1 MLKQKESELIFNEDG
16 SVYHL
21 KLKPENISTTIILVG
36 DPARV
41 DLITQYF
48 SSIEFTIQNR
58 EFKTVTGIYKSTRL
72 SVLST
77 GIGSGNI
84 DIVLNE
90 LDTLVNLDFN
100 TRNVKSS
107 LSKLNLIRIGTSGS
121 IQADIPIDSLL
132 ISSKAIDIDGFL
144 NNYKISK
151 ELTDNS
157 ADNFL
162 DNYKAHNNKL
172 SPLCFNCSDYL
183 MGKLK
188 RIADFSGVTIT
199 CNGFYGS
206 QGRSIRMQSSNDDF
220 IEELNKIQ
228 FINDRVTNLEMET
241 AIIYG
246 MSKILGHEAISL
258 NAILANR
265 ENGTY
270 SENPSK
276 TINKLILLTLNS
288 LSNL

>member
-21 KLKPENISTTIILVG
+21 KLKPENISNTIILVG

-90 LDTLVNLDFN
+90 LDTLVNIDFN
-100 TRNVKSS
+100 TRNVKTS
-107 LSKLNLIRIGTSGS
+107 LSKLNLVRIGTSGS
-121 IQADIPIDSLL
+121 IQDDIPVDSLL

-144 NNYKISK
+144 NNYKIRK
-151 ELTDNS
+151 EHTDNS
-157 ADNFL
+157 VDQFL
-162 DNYKAHNNKL
+162 DNYKENNNKT
-172 SPLCFNCSDYL
+172 SPLCFKCSDNL
-183 MGKLK
+183 MKKLK
-188 RIADFSGVTIT
+188 DIADFSGVTVT

-220 IEELNKIQ
+220 IKELNKIQ

>member
-21 KLKPENISTTIILVG
+21 KLKPGNISNTIILVG

-48 SSIEFTIQNR
+48 SSIEFTVQNR
-58 EFKTVTGIYKSTRL
+58 EFKTVTGIYKYTRL

-90 LDTLVNLDFN
+90 LDTLVNIDFN
-100 TRNVKSS
+100 TRNVKPS
-107 LSKLNLIRIGTSGS
+107 LTKLNLIRIGTSGS

-144 NNYKISK
+144 NNYKISQ
-151 ELTDNS
+151 ELTYIPVNK
-157 ADNFL
+157 FL
-162 DNYKAHNNKL
+162 ENYKVNNNKL
-172 SPLCFNCSDYL
+172 LPLCFDCSDYL

-188 RIADFSGVTIT
+188 GIADFSGVTVT

-206 QGRSIRMQSSNDDF
+206 QGRSIRIQSSNDNF

-270 SENPSK
+270 SEKPNE

>member
-21 KLKPENISTTIILVG
+21 KLKPGNISNTIILVG

-48 SSIEFTIQNR
+48 SSIEFTVQNR
-58 EFKTVTGIYKSTRL
+58 EFKTVTGIYKNTRL

-77 GIGSGNI
+77 GIGSSNI

-90 LDTLVNLDFN
+90 LDTLVNIDFN
-100 TRNVKSS
+100 TRNVKPS
-107 LSKLNLIRIGTSGS
+107 LTKLNLIRIGTSGS

-144 NNYKISK
+144 NNYKISQ
-151 ELTDNS
+151 ELTYIPVNK
-157 ADNFL
+157 FL
-162 DNYKAHNNKL
+162 ENYKVNNNKL
-172 SPLCFNCSDYL
+172 LPLCFDCSDYL

-188 RIADFSGVTIT
+188 GIADFSGVTVT

-206 QGRSIRMQSSNDDF
+206 QGRSIRIQSSNDNF

-270 SENPSK
+270 SEKPSE

>member
-21 KLKPENISTTIILVG
+21 KLKPKNISTTIILVG

-90 LDTLVNLDFN
+90 LDTLGNIDFN

-188 RIADFSGVTIT
+188 GIADFSGVTIT

-270 SENPSK
+270 SEKPSE

>member
-21 KLKPENISTTIILVG
+21 KLKPENISNTIILVG

-90 LDTLVNLDFN
+90 LDTLVNIDFN
-100 TRNVKSS
+100 TRNVKTS
-107 LSKLNLIRIGTSGS
+107 LSKLNLVRIGTSGS
-121 IQADIPIDSLL
+121 IQDDIPVDSLL

-151 ELTDNS
+151 EHTDNS
-157 ADNFL
+157 VDQFL
-162 DNYKAHNNKL
+162 ENYKENNNKT
-172 SPLCFNCSDYL
+172 SPLCFKCSDNL
-183 MGKLK
+183 MKKLK
-188 RIADFSGVTIT
+188 DIADFSGVTVT

-206 QGRSIRMQSSNDDF
+206 QGRSVRMQSSNDDF
-220 IEELNKIQ
+220 IKELNKIQ

-276 TINKLILLTLNS
+276 TINKLILLTLNN

>member
-21 KLKPENISTTIILVG
+21 KLKPGNISNTIILVG

-90 LDTLVNLDFN
+90 LDTLVNIDFS

-270 SENPSK
+270 SEKPSE

>member
-21 KLKPENISTTIILVG
+21 KLKPGNISNTIILVG

-48 SSIEFTIQNR
+48 SSIEFTVQNR
-58 EFKTVTGIYKSTRL
+58 EFKTVTGIYKNTRL

-90 LDTLVNLDFN
+90 LDTLVNIDFN
-100 TRNVKSS
+100 TRNVKPS
-107 LSKLNLIRIGTSGS
+107 LTKLNLIRIGTSGS

-144 NNYKISK
+144 NNYKISQ
-151 ELTDNS
+151 ELTYIPVNK
-157 ADNFL
+157 FL
-162 DNYKAHNNKL
+162 ENYKVNNNKL
-172 SPLCFNCSDYL
+172 LPLCFDCSDYL
-183 MGKLK
+183 MEKLK
-188 RIADFSGVTIT
+188 GIADFSGVTVT

-206 QGRSIRMQSSNDDF
+206 QGRSIRIQSSNDNF

-270 SENPSK
+270 SEKPNE

>member
-21 KLKPENISTTIILVG
+21 KLKPGNISNTIILVG

-48 SSIEFTIQNR
+48 SSIEFTVQNR
-58 EFKTVTGIYKSTRL
+58 EFKTVTGIYKNTRL

-90 LDTLVNLDFN
+90 LDTLVNIDLN
-100 TRNVKSS
+100 TRNVKPS
-107 LSKLNLIRIGTSGS
+107 LTKLNLIRIGTSGS

-144 NNYKISK
+144 NNYKISQ
-151 ELTDNS
+151 ELTYIPVNK
-157 ADNFL
+157 FL
-162 DNYKAHNNKL
+162 ENYKVNNNKL
-172 SPLCFNCSDYL
+172 LPLCFDCSDYL

-188 RIADFSGVTIT
+188 GIADFSGVTVT

-206 QGRSIRMQSSNDDF
+206 QGRSIRIQSSNDNF

-270 SENPSK
+270 SEKPNE

>member
-21 KLKPENISTTIILVG
+21 KLKPGNISNTIILVG

-48 SSIEFTIQNR
+48 SSIEFTVQNR
-58 EFKTVTGIYKSTRL
+58 EFKTVTGIYKNTRL

-90 LDTLVNLDFN
+90 LDTLVNIDFN
-100 TRNVKSS
+100 TRNVKPS
-107 LSKLNLIRIGTSGS
+107 LTKLNLIRIGTSGS

-144 NNYKISK
+144 NNYKISH
-151 ELTDNS
+151 ELTYIPVNK
-157 ADNFL
+157 FL
-162 DNYKAHNNKL
+162 ENYKVNNNKL
-172 SPLCFNCSDYL
+172 LPLCFDCSDYL

-188 RIADFSGVTIT
+188 GIADFSGVTVT

-206 QGRSIRMQSSNDDF
+206 QGRSIRIQSSNDNF

-270 SENPSK
+270 SEKPNE

>member
-21 KLKPENISTTIILVG
+21 KLKPGNISNTIILVG

-48 SSIEFTIQNR
+48 SSIEFTVQNR
-58 EFKTVTGIYKSTRL
+58 EFKTVTGIYKNTRL

-90 LDTLVNLDFN
+90 LDTLVNIDFN
-100 TRNVKSS
+100 TRNVKPS
-107 LSKLNLIRIGTSGS
+107 LTKLNLIRIGTSGS

-144 NNYKISK
+144 NNYKISQ
-151 ELTDNS
+151 ELTYNPVN
-157 ADNFL
+157 NFL
-162 DNYKAHNNKL
+162 DNYKANNNKL
-172 SPLCFNCSDYL
+172 LPLCFDCSDYL

-188 RIADFSGVTIT
+188 GIADFSGVTVT

-206 QGRSIRMQSSNDDF
+206 QGRSIRIQSSNDNF

-270 SENPSK
+270 SEKPNE

>member
-1 MLKQKESELIFNEDG
+1 M
-16 SVYHL
+16 
-21 KLKPENISTTIILVG
+21 
-36 DPARV
+36 
-41 DLITQYF
+41 
-48 SSIEFTIQNR
+48 
-58 EFKTVTGIYKSTRL
+58 
-72 SVLST
+72 ST

-90 LDTLVNLDFN
+90 LDSLVNIDFN
-100 TRNVKSS
+100 TRNIKSS
-107 LSKLNLIRIGTSGS
+107 LTKLNLIRIGTSGS
-121 IQADIPIDSLL
+121 IQSDIPIDSLL

-151 ELTDNS
+151 EHTDNP
-157 ADNFL
+157 ANKFL
-162 DNYKAHNNKL
+162 DNYKANNNKL
-172 SPLCFNCSDYL
+172 LPLCFDCSDYL

-188 RIADFSGVTIT
+188 GIADFSGVTVT

-206 QGRSIRMQSSNDDF
+206 QGRSIRIQSSNDDF

-228 FINDRVTNLEMET
+228 FINDIVTNLEMET

-270 SENPSK
+270 SKKPSE

>member
-21 KLKPENISTTIILVG
+21 KLKPENISNTIILVG

-90 LDTLVNLDFN
+90 LDTLVNIDFN
-100 TRNVKSS
+100 TRNVKTS
-107 LSKLNLIRIGTSGS
+107 LSKLNLVRIGTSGS
-121 IQADIPIDSLL
+121 IQDDIPVDSLL

-151 ELTDNS
+151 EHTDNS
-157 ADNFL
+157 VDQFL
-162 DNYKAHNNKL
+162 DNYKENNNKT
-172 SPLCFNCSDYL
+172 SPLCFKCSDNL
-183 MGKLK
+183 MNKLK
-188 RIADFSGVTIT
+188 DIADFSGVTVT

-206 QGRSIRMQSSNDDF
+206 QGRSVRMQSSNDDF
-220 IEELNKIQ
+220 IKELNKIQ

-270 SENPSK
+270 SKKPSE

>member
-21 KLKPENISTTIILVG
+21 KLKPENISNTIILVG

-90 LDTLVNLDFN
+90 LDTLVNIDFN
-100 TRNVKSS
+100 TRNVKTS
-107 LSKLNLIRIGTSGS
+107 LSKLNLVRIGTSGS
-121 IQADIPIDSLL
+121 IQDDIPVDSLL

-151 ELTDNS
+151 EHTDNS
-157 ADNFL
+157 VDQFL
-162 DNYKAHNNKL
+162 DNYKENNNKT
-172 SPLCFNCSDYL
+172 SPLCFKCSDNL
-183 MGKLK
+183 MKKLK
-188 RIADFSGVTIT
+188 DIADFSGVTVT

>member
-1 MLKQKESELIFNEDG
+1 MFKQKESELIFNEDG

-21 KLKPENISTTIILVG
+21 KLKPKNISTTIILVG

-90 LDTLVNLDFN
+90 LDTLVNIDFN

-188 RIADFSGVTIT
+188 GIADFSGVTIT

-270 SENPSK
+270 SEKPSK

>member
-21 KLKPENISTTIILVG
+21 KLKPGNISNTIILVG

-48 SSIEFTIQNR
+48 SSIEFTVQNR
-58 EFKTVTGIYKSTRL
+58 EFKTVTGIYKYTRL

-90 LDTLVNLDFN
+90 LDTLVNIDFN
-100 TRNVKSS
+100 TRNVKPS
-107 LSKLNLIRIGTSGS
+107 LTKLNLIRIGTSGS
-121 IQADIPIDSLL
+121 IQADISINSLL

-144 NNYKISK
+144 NNYKISQ
-151 ELTDNS
+151 ELTYIPVNK
-157 ADNFL
+157 FL
-162 DNYKAHNNKL
+162 ENYKVNNNKL
-172 SPLCFNCSDYL
+172 LPLCFDCSDYL

-188 RIADFSGVTIT
+188 GIADFSGVTVT

-206 QGRSIRMQSSNDDF
+206 QGRSIRIQSSNDNF

-270 SENPSK
+270 SEKPNE

>member
-21 KLKPENISTTIILVG
+21 KLKPENISNTIILVG

-90 LDTLVNLDFN
+90 LDTLVNIDFN
-100 TRNVKSS
+100 TRNVKTS
-107 LSKLNLIRIGTSGS
+107 LSKLNLVRIGTSGS
-121 IQADIPIDSLL
+121 IQDDIPVDSLL

-144 NNYKISK
+144 NNYKIRK
-151 ELTDNS
+151 EHTDNS
-157 ADNFL
+157 VDQFL
-162 DNYKAHNNKL
+162 DNYKENNNKT
-172 SPLCFNCSDYL
+172 SPLCFKCSDNL
-183 MGKLK
+183 MKKLK
-188 RIADFSGVTIT
+188 DIADFSGVTVT

-206 QGRSIRMQSSNDDF
+206 QGRSIRMQSSNNDF
-220 IEELNKIQ
+220 IKELNKIQ

>member
-21 KLKPENISTTIILVG
+21 KLKPENISNTIILVG

-90 LDTLVNLDFN
+90 LDTLVNIDFN
-100 TRNVKSS
+100 TRNVKTS
-107 LSKLNLIRIGTSGS
+107 LSKLNLVRIGTSGS
-121 IQADIPIDSLL
+121 IQDDIPVDSLL

-151 ELTDNS
+151 EHTDNS
-157 ADNFL
+157 VDQFL
-162 DNYKAHNNKL
+162 ENYKENNNKT
-172 SPLCFNCSDYL
+172 SPLCFKCSDNL
-183 MGKLK
+183 MKKLK
-188 RIADFSGVTIT
+188 DIADFSGVTVT

-220 IEELNKIQ
+220 IKELNKIQ

>member
-21 KLKPENISTTIILVG
+21 KLKPENISNTIILVG

-90 LDTLVNLDFN
+90 LDTLVNIDFN
-100 TRNVKSS
+100 TRNVKTS
-107 LSKLNLIRIGTSGS
+107 LSKLNLVRIGTSGS
-121 IQADIPIDSLL
+121 IQDDIPVDSLL

-151 ELTDNS
+151 EHTDNS
-157 ADNFL
+157 VDQFL
-162 DNYKAHNNKL
+162 DNYKENNNKT
-172 SPLCFNCSDYL
+172 SPLCFKCSDNL
-183 MGKLK
+183 MNKLK
-188 RIADFSGVTIT
+188 DIADFSGVTVT

-220 IEELNKIQ
+220 IKELNKIQ

-246 MSKILGHEAISL
+246 MSKIIGHEAISL

>member
-21 KLKPENISTTIILVG
+21 KLKPENISNTIILVG

-90 LDTLVNLDFN
+90 LDTLVNIDFN
-100 TRNVKSS
+100 TRNVKTS
-107 LSKLNLIRIGTSGS
+107 LSKLNLVRIGTSGS
-121 IQADIPIDSLL
+121 IQSDIPIDSLL

-151 ELTDNS
+151 EHTDNP
-157 ADNFL
+157 ANKFL
-162 DNYKAHNNKL
+162 DNYKANNNKL
-172 SPLCFNCSDYL
+172 LPLCFDCSDYL

-188 RIADFSGVTIT
+188 GIADFSGVTVT

-206 QGRSIRMQSSNDDF
+206 QGRSIRIQSSNDDF

-228 FINDRVTNLEMET
+228 FTNDRVTNLEMET

-246 MSKILGHEAISL
+246 MSRILGHEAISL

-265 ENGTY
+265 KNGTY
-270 SENPSK
+270 SEKPSE

>member
-21 KLKPENISTTIILVG
+21 KLKPKNISTTIILVG

-90 LDTLVNLDFN
+90 LDTLVNIDFN

-188 RIADFSGVTIT
+188 GIADFSGVTIT

-270 SENPSK
+270 SEKPSK

>member
-21 KLKPENISTTIILVG
+21 KLKPENISNTIILVG

-90 LDTLVNLDFN
+90 LDTLVNIDFN
-100 TRNVKSS
+100 TRNVKTS
-107 LSKLNLIRIGTSGS
+107 LSKLNLVRIGTSGS
-121 IQADIPIDSLL
+121 IQDDIPVDSLL

-151 ELTDNS
+151 EHTDNS
-157 ADNFL
+157 VDQFL
-162 DNYKAHNNKL
+162 DNYKENNNKT
-172 SPLCFNCSDYL
+172 SPLCFKCSDNL
-183 MGKLK
+183 LNKLK
-188 RIADFSGVTIT
+188 DIADFSGVTVT

-206 QGRSIRMQSSNDDF
+206 QGRSIRMQSSNNDF
-220 IEELNKIQ
+220 IKELNKIQ

-276 TINKLILLTLNS
+276 TINKLILLTLNN

>member
-21 KLKPENISTTIILVG
+21 KLKPKNISTTIILVG

-90 LDTLVNLDFN
+90 LDTLVNIDFN

-188 RIADFSGVTIT
+188 GIADFSGVTIT

-270 SENPSK
+270 SEKPSE

>member
-41 DLITQYF
+41 GLITQYF
-48 SSIEFTIQNR
+48 SSIEFTVQNR

-90 LDTLVNLDFN
+90 LDTLVNIDFN

-162 DNYKAHNNKL
+162 DNYKANNNKL

-188 RIADFSGVTIT
+188 GIADFTGVTVT

-270 SENPSK
+270 SEKPDE

>member
-21 KLKPENISTTIILVG
+21 KLKPENISNTIILVG

-90 LDTLVNLDFN
+90 LDTLVNIDFN
-100 TRNVKSS
+100 TRNVKTS
-107 LSKLNLIRIGTSGS
+107 LSKLNLVRIGTSGS
-121 IQADIPIDSLL
+121 IQDDIPVDSLL

-151 ELTDNS
+151 EHTDNS
-157 ADNFL
+157 VDQFL
-162 DNYKAHNNKL
+162 DNYKENNNKT
-172 SPLCFNCSDYL
+172 SPLCFKCSDNL
-183 MGKLK
+183 LNKLK
-188 RIADFSGVTIT
+188 DIADFSGVTVT

-220 IEELNKIQ
+220 IKELNKIQ

-276 TINKLILLTLNS
+276 TINKLILLTLNN

>member
-21 KLKPENISTTIILVG
+21 KLKPENISNTIILVG

-90 LDTLVNLDFN
+90 LDTLVNIDFN
-100 TRNVKSS
+100 TRNVKTS
-107 LSKLNLIRIGTSGS
+107 LSKLNLVRIGTSGS
-121 IQADIPIDSLL
+121 IQDDIPVDSLL

-151 ELTDNS
+151 EHTDNS
-157 ADNFL
+157 VDQFL
-162 DNYKAHNNKL
+162 DNYKENNNKT
-172 SPLCFNCSDYL
+172 SPLCFKCSDNL
-183 MGKLK
+183 MKKLK
-188 RIADFSGVTIT
+188 DIADFSGVTVT

-220 IEELNKIQ
+220 IKELNKIQ

>member
-21 KLKPENISTTIILVG
+21 KLKPGNISNTIILVG

-48 SSIEFTIQNR
+48 SSIEFTVQNR
-58 EFKTVTGIYKSTRL
+58 EFKTVTGIYKNTRL

-90 LDTLVNLDFN
+90 LDTLVNIDFN
-100 TRNVKSS
+100 TRNVKPS
-107 LSKLNLIRIGTSGS
+107 LTKLNLIRIGTSGS

-132 ISSKAIDIDGFL
+132 ISSKAIDIDGFI
-144 NNYKISK
+144 NNYKISQ
-151 ELTDNS
+151 ELTYIPVNK
-157 ADNFL
+157 FL
-162 DNYKAHNNKL
+162 ENYKVNNNKL
-172 SPLCFNCSDYL
+172 LPLCFDCSDYL

-188 RIADFSGVTIT
+188 GIADFSGVTVT

-206 QGRSIRMQSSNDDF
+206 QGRSIRIQSSNDNF

-270 SENPSK
+270 SEKPNE

>member
-21 KLKPENISTTIILVG
+21 KLKPENISNTIILVG

-90 LDTLVNLDFN
+90 LDTLVNIDFN
-100 TRNVKSS
+100 TRNVKTS
-107 LSKLNLIRIGTSGS
+107 LSKLNLVRIGTSGS
-121 IQADIPIDSLL
+121 IQDDIPVDSLL

-144 NNYKISK
+144 NNYKIRK
-151 ELTDNS
+151 EHTDNS
-157 ADNFL
+157 VDQFL
-162 DNYKAHNNKL
+162 DNYKENNNKT
-172 SPLCFNCSDYL
+172 SPLCFKCSDNL
-183 MGKLK
+183 MNKLK
-188 RIADFSGVTIT
+188 DIADFSGVTVT

-220 IEELNKIQ
+220 IKELNKIQ

>member
-21 KLKPENISTTIILVG
+21 KLKPENISNTIILVG

-90 LDTLVNLDFN
+90 LDTLVNIDFN
-100 TRNVKSS
+100 TRNVKTS
-107 LSKLNLIRIGTSGS
+107 LSKLNLVRIGTSGS
-121 IQADIPIDSLL
+121 IQDDIPVDSLL

-151 ELTDNS
+151 EHTDNS
-157 ADNFL
+157 VDQFL
-162 DNYKAHNNKL
+162 DNYKENNNKT
-172 SPLCFNCSDYL
+172 SPLCFKCSDNL
-183 MGKLK
+183 MNKLK
-188 RIADFSGVTIT
+188 DIADFSGVTVT

-220 IEELNKIQ
+220 IKELNKIQ

>member
-21 KLKPENISTTIILVG
+21 KLKPENISNTIILVG

-90 LDTLVNLDFN
+90 LDTLVNIDFN
-100 TRNVKSS
+100 TRNVKTS
-107 LSKLNLIRIGTSGS
+107 LSKLNLVRIGTSGS
-121 IQADIPIDSLL
+121 IQDDIPVDSLL

-151 ELTDNS
+151 EHTDNS
-157 ADNFL
+157 VDQFL
-162 DNYKAHNNKL
+162 DNYKENNNKT
-172 SPLCFNCSDYL
+172 SPLCFKCSDNL
-183 MGKLK
+183 MKKLK
-188 RIADFSGVTIT
+188 DIADFSGVTVT

-206 QGRSIRMQSSNDDF
+206 QGRSVRMQSSNDDF
-220 IEELNKIQ
+220 IKELNKIQ

-276 TINKLILLTLNS
+276 TINKLILLTLNN

>member
-1 MLKQKESELIFNEDG
+1 MLNQKKSELIFNEDG

-21 KLKPENISTTIILVG
+21 KLKPDNISDTIILVG
-36 DPARV
+36 DPQRV
-41 DLITQYF
+41 EIISKYF
-48 SSIEFTIQNR
+48 QSIEFTVSNR
-58 EFKTVTGIYKSTRL
+58 EFKTVTGVYNNKRI
-72 SVLST
+72 SVIST

-90 LDTLVNLDFN
+90 LDSLVNIDFH
-100 TRNVKSS
+100 TREIKAE
-107 LSKLNLIRIGTSGS
+107 LTKLNFIRIGTSGA
-121 IQADIPIDSLL
+121 IQKDIPIDSFL

-144 NNYKISK
+144 NNYKISTNH
-151 ELTDNS
+151 TDNS
-157 ADNFL
+157 ANEYL
-162 DNYKAHNNKL
+162 NNYKSNNQKL
-172 SPLCFNCSDYL
+172 LPLCFNCSDNL
-183 MGKLK
+183 MEHFKE
-188 RIADFSGVTIT
+188 ISDFQGVSIT

-206 QGRSIRMQSSNDDF
+206 QGRSIRIETSNKDF
-220 IEELNKIQ
+220 ISEIKKIS
-228 FINDRVTNLEMET
+228 FSDNRVTNLEMET

-246 MSKILGHEAISL
+246 MSKILGHNAISL

-276 TINKLILLTLNS
+276 TINKLILLTLDR

>member
-21 KLKPENISTTIILVG
+21 KLKPENISNTIILVG

-48 SSIEFTIQNR
+48 SSIEFTVQNR
-58 EFKTVTGIYKSTRL
+58 EFKTVTGIYKNTRL

-90 LDTLVNLDFN
+90 LDTLVNIDFN
-100 TRNVKSS
+100 TRNIKPS
-107 LSKLNLIRIGTSGS
+107 LTKLNLIRIGTSGS
-121 IQADIPIDSLL
+121 IQADIPVDSLL

-144 NNYKISK
+144 NNYKISQ
-151 ELTDNS
+151 ELTYIPVNK
-157 ADNFL
+157 FL
-162 DNYKAHNNKL
+162 ENYKVNNNKL
-172 SPLCFNCSDYL
+172 LPLCFDCSDYL

-188 RIADFSGVTIT
+188 GIADFSGVTVT

-206 QGRSIRMQSSNDDF
+206 QGRSIRIQSSNDNF

-270 SENPSK
+270 SEKPNE